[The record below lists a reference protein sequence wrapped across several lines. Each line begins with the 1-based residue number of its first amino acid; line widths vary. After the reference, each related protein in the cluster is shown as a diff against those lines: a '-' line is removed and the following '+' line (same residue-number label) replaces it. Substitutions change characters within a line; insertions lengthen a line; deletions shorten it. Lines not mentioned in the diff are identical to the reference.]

1 MDPEGYATVVF
12 VGPDKLPQANSTC
25 RPAIPSSAESV
36 EDQLVAFDYVANVKK
51 GSNITLVA
59 SSIALRLQDELSQ
72 LYLSCDFPPGEDFYT
87 DAVSSLPGDVVN
99 FTASCSESQVAE
111 DSECFVVDGAFTA
124 TIFYLLSDDSSRRG
138 RFLQSSGGE
147 PTSGADGA
155 EMNTG
160 ITDPNVYQSFST
172 ALTDIFA
179 SGTLAGNQIT
189 SLGYQGITNSDVP
202 TSAPQATNTPAI
214 VGGTIGG
221 LLALC
226 LIALLVVLG
235 VTAYRKRNRY
245 PEQVGGG
252 DFLSTRDLEE
262 EVEDGQDASIMRPY
276 EDDPSATEDQ
286 PFARIPVTSS
296 PDTNDDDE
304 DTLFSQS
311 QAGRNNVRVV
321 VFNEDDTL
329 VSGAPPQ
336 VALYDGTDASKE
348 PQLPRFFNMRDYR
361 QNDQP
366 RSGLPSPSSYN
377 QQSNPARRA
386 YDVSDTVDL

>member
-1 MDPEGYATVVF
+1 M
-12 VGPDKLPQANSTC
+12 
-25 RPAIPSSAESV
+25 
-36 EDQLVAFDYVANVKK
+36 
-51 GSNITLVA
+51 TLVA

-72 LYLSCDFPPGEDFYT
+72 QYLTCTFPPGQDFYT
-87 DAVSSLPGDVVN
+87 HAVSSLPGDAVN
-99 FTASCSESQVAE
+99 TTASCSESQVAD
-111 DSECFVVDGAFTA
+111 DSECYFVDGTFTA
-124 TIFYLLSDDSSRRG
+124 TIFYMPLDDSSRRG
-138 RFLQSSGGE
+138 RYLQSSGGE
-147 PTSGADGA
+147 PATGTDAAKTSTA
-155 EMNTG
+155 
-160 ITDPNVYQSFST
+160 ITDPNVYQSFSA
-172 ALTDIFA
+172 ALNDIFA
-179 SGTLAGNQIT
+179 SGSLAGNRVT
-189 SLGYQGITNSDVP
+189 SLEYQGITNSDVP
-202 TSAPQATNTPAI
+202 TSAPREVNTPAI

-221 LLALC
+221 FLALC

-235 VTAYRKRNRY
+235 VTAFRKRNRY

-252 DFLSTRDLEE
+252 DFLDTRDLEE
-262 EVEDGQDASIMRPY
+262 EVEDGQDASVIRPY

-286 PFARIPVTSS
+286 PFARIPITSS
-296 PDTNDDDE
+296 PDTNDEDE

-336 VALYDGTDASKE
+336 VALYDGTDAPKE

-366 RSGLPSPSSYN
+366 GSGLPSPSSYN